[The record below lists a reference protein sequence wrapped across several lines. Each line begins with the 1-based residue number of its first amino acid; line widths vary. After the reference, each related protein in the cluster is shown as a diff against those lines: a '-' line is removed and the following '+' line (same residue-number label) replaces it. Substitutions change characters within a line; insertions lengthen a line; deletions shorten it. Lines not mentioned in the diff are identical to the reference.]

1 MDETN
6 LKLPGYTR
14 HLFICGHERQ
24 EGSARPHCQGRGSLD
39 ILSKLK
45 MLTREAGINNVR
57 VQKSGCLDYCEQGIS
72 CVVYPEGVWYSLKD
86 DTNLLDLVEH
96 LQSGTIAEQ
105 LRMQIDN

>member
-1 MDETN
+1 MGETN
-6 LKLPGYTR
+6 PKLPGYTR

-24 EGSARPHCQGRGSLD
+24 EGSKRPHCQGRGSLEV
-39 ILSKLK
+39 LSKLK
-45 MLTREAGINNVR
+45 MLTREAGLNNVR

-96 LQSGTIAEQ
+96 LRAGTVAEKC
-105 LRMQIDN
+105 RMQINE

>member
-6 LKLPGYTR
+6 PKLPGYTR

-24 EGSARPHCQGRGSLD
+24 EGSTRPHCQGRGSLEV
-39 ILSKLK
+39 LSKLK
-45 MLTREAGINNVR
+45 MLTREAGLNNVR

-96 LQSGTIAEQ
+96 LRAGTVAEKC
-105 LRMQIDN
+105 RMQIND

>member
-6 LKLPGYTR
+6 PKLPGYTR

-24 EGSARPHCQGRGSLD
+24 EGSTRPHCQGRGSLEV
-39 ILSKLK
+39 LSKLK
-45 MLTREAGINNVR
+45 MLTREAGLNNVR

-96 LQSGTIAEQ
+96 LRAGTVAEK
-105 LRMQIDN
+105 LRMQIND

>member
-1 MDETN
+1 MGETN
-6 LKLPGYTR
+6 PKLPGYTR

-24 EGSARPHCQGRGSLD
+24 EGSKRPHCQGRGSLEV
-39 ILSKLK
+39 LSKLK
-45 MLTREAGINNVR
+45 MLTREAGLNNVR

-96 LQSGTIAEQ
+96 LRAGTVAEKC
-105 LRMQIDN
+105 RMQIND

>member
-6 LKLPGYTR
+6 PKLPGYTR

-24 EGSARPHCQGRGSLD
+24 EGSKRPHCQGRGSLEV
-39 ILSKLK
+39 LSKLK
-45 MLTREAGINNVR
+45 MLTREAGLNNVR

-96 LQSGTIAEQ
+96 LRAGTVAEKC
-105 LRMQIDN
+105 RMQIND